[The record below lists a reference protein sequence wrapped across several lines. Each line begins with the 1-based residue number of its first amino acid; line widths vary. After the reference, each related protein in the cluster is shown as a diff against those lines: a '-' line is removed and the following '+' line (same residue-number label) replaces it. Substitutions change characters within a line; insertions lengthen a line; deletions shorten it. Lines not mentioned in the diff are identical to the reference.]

1 MQYKTVLGPLGM
13 KITKN
18 DSYDEAMKGYA
29 AILNREAVGGWRLV
43 QIQEVPIVEDKGC
56 MAGCLASIGIG
67 SRYNERTFNML
78 VFERNDNAG
87 GQPQAGYG
95 MNQPNNMMGR

>member
-18 DSYDEAMKGYA
+18 DSYDEAMKEYA

>member
-18 DSYDEAMKGYA
+18 DSYDEAMKEYA

-43 QIQEVPIVEDKGC
+43 QIQELC
-56 MAGCLASIGIG
+56 MMKKYYIKCIINGT
-67 SRYNERTFNML
+67 Y
-78 VFERNDNAG
+78 
-87 GQPQAGYG
+87 
-95 MNQPNNMMGR
+95 MNSM